1 MEITTKELR
10 MQPGR
15 IIDQAANG
23 QIITVTF
30 RGKPLVRIVPIKK
43 KSKSSEKD
51 GISIFGLWKNH
62 DETQNVEE
70 HLRDLRK
77 GRQF

>member
-10 MQPGR
+10 IQPGK

-23 QIITVTF
+23 QEIIVTF
-30 RGKPLVRIVPIKK
+30 RGKALAKIVPLVNRTD
-43 KSKSSEKD
+43 SSGKEEN
-51 GISIFGLWKNH
+51 SIFGLWKNH
-62 DETQNVEE
+62 EDTRSVEE
-70 HLRDLRK
+70 SVRDNRK

>member
-23 QIITVTF
+23 QEIIVTF
-30 RGKPLVRIVPIKK
+30 RGKPLVRIVPFKK
-43 KSKSSEKD
+43 KSNTIGKD
-51 GISIFGLWKNH
+51 GASIFGLWKNH
-62 DETQNVEE
+62 DEVTNVEE
-70 HLRDLRK
+70 HIRKLRK
-77 GRQF
+77 GRQV